1 MQARTEASRCRWV
14 SRRKSTSSRW
24 MMLCLLGVQTVW
36 HVVQRLGLWTDERP
50 DGMARFPDG
59 WQGTGISDS
68 QIVLILLNRGI
79 PVEKHLFT
87 YKWFCPIRM
96 RPTTNEH
103 EFSNLQ
109 TVQNLQEHFWI
120 TESLIK
126 NIFTKKWFCLTE
138 CGQLQ
143 TNKTSLVFLIPW
155 TLASHDYLSKNFL
168 NKLYL
173 LSQA

>member
-1 MQARTEASRCRWV
+1 
-14 SRRKSTSSRW
+14 

-87 YKWFCPIRM
+87 YK
-96 RPTTNEH
+96 
-103 EFSNLQ
+103 
-109 TVQNLQEHFWI
+109 
-120 TESLIK
+120 
-126 NIFTKKWFCLTE
+126 
-138 CGQLQ
+138 
-143 TNKTSLVFLIPW
+143 
-155 TLASHDYLSKNFL
+155 
-168 NKLYL
+168 
-173 LSQA
+173 